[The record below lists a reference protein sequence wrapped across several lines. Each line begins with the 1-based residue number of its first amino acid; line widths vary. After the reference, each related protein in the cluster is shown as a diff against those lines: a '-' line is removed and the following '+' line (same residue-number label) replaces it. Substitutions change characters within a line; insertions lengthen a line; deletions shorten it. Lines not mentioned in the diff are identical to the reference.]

1 MSRPAQQRQPPEY
14 ATKADVGVL
23 AAEVR
28 GLREA
33 TEAELR
39 AQRESNDARLHAQD
53 QALERLERQNERLER
68 QIERLER
75 QIERLAADHRATVRW
90 IIGSVLA
97 SAGLILAIM
106 RFGQT
111 SG

>member
-14 ATKADVGVL
+14 ATRADVGVL

-39 AQRESNDARLHAQD
+39 AQRESNDVRLHAQD
-53 QALERLERQNERLER
+53 QALERIER
-68 QIERLER
+68 QIER

-97 SAGLILAIM
+97 SAGLILAIL

-111 SG
+111 GG

>member
-68 QIERLER
+68 QIERL
-75 QIERLAADHRATVRW
+75 AADHRATVRW

-111 SG
+111 GG